1 MTAHST
7 TEYVT
12 TIETPIGEL
21 LLTSNGTALT
31 GLFLHGP
38 KPAAAR
44 NGDCGRSDKVLAA
57 AREEL
62 TAYCDG
68 TLQTFNVPLAP
79 QGTPFQQRV
88 WQALLDIPF
97 GETESYGQLARR
109 IGAPNA
115 ARAVGMANGK
125 NPIAIIIPCHRVI
138 GTSGA
143 LVGYGGG
150 LPRKRWLLDHE
161 ARCCAT
167 ERGGSVMTAAGAT
180 LVGSGRLF

>member
-1 MTAHST
+1 MTEHFT
-7 TEYVT
+7 TEYCT
-12 TIETPIGEL
+12 TLETPIGEL

-31 GLFLHGP
+31 GLFTHGH
-38 KPAAAR
+38 KLSAAR
-44 NGDCGRSDKVLAA
+44 NGDHGRTDKVLAA

-62 TAYCDG
+62 IAYCEG

-79 QGTPFQQRV
+79 QGTAFQQRV
-88 WQALLDIPF
+88 WRALLDIPF

-115 ARAVGMANGK
+115 ARAVGMANGR

-161 ARCCAT
+161 VRCLASEQ
-167 ERGGSVMTAAGAT
+167 ERSPVAAA
-180 LVGSGRLF
+180 VV

>member
-12 TIETPIGEL
+12 NLETPIGEL

-38 KPAAAR
+38 KPSAAR
-44 NGDCGRSDKVLAA
+44 KGDRGRHDKVLAA

-62 TAYCDG
+62 IAYCEG
-68 TLQTFNVPLAP
+68 TLQSFSVPLEP
-79 QGTPFQQRV
+79 RGTPFQQRV
-88 WQALLDIPF
+88 WRALLEIPF

-150 LPRKRWLLDHE
+150 LPRKRWLLEHE

-167 ERGGSVMTAAGAT
+167 DRERSPVAGAG
-180 LVGSGRLF
+180 VGCLF

>member
-12 TIETPIGEL
+12 TLETPIGEL

-31 GLFLHGP
+31 GLFLHVP

-44 NGDCGRSDKVLAA
+44 NGDHGGTDKVLAA

-68 TLQTFNVPLAP
+68 TLQTFSVPLEP

-88 WQALLDIPF
+88 WRALLDIPF
-97 GETESYGQLARR
+97 GETESYGHLARR

-150 LPRKRWLLDHE
+150 LPLKRWLLEHE
-161 ARCCAT
+161 ARCCAP
-167 ERGGSVMTAAGAT
+167 ERERAPFAAA
-180 LVGSGRLF
+180 SAS